1 MGLGELSAKPDEMPG
16 EGDLTLPWTSI
27 PCWGGNKLC
36 YSPAFSVRIG
46 EEVWELPLCRVFTY
60 CITHVFSR
68 QLIGARDRVKNGLKK
83 LLETNDLVDN
93 MQVELV
99 ALEPQLKQKSL
110 DVEKLMDKL
119 QTDQEEADKVC
130 VRLKTN
136 VFSLCLSCVPLSS
149 RLLWWPALGFENMLT
164 SQFMNTS
171 LLFVSISR

>member
-1 MGLGELSAKPDEMPG
+1 M
-16 EGDLTLPWTSI
+16 
-27 PCWGGNKLC
+27 
-36 YSPAFSVRIG
+36 
-46 EEVWELPLCRVFTY
+46 
-60 CITHVFSR
+60 
-68 QLIGARDRVKNGLKK
+68 KNGLKK

-136 VFSLCLSCVPLSS
+136 VFSTFTFKLRSFVL
-149 RLLWWPALGFENMLT
+149 ALIMMARSWIWEYSDITIYEQLT
-164 SQFMNTS
+164 
-171 LLFVSISR
+171 FVC